1 MNNGE
6 NLGAQG
12 KFVIIADRWGAHLGG
27 CESYLAGL
35 LVHARDTGIEA
46 GVVAREVPEGTPHP
60 GISCLSVPAYPAFL
74 RARRFEA
81 RLLREPGMQEY
92 IPVLSTFPTT
102 VATHYQPHHG
112 AYETAFAAE
121 RESLEGYFRK
131 SLFPIGMRLNIKRQV
146 LMSMEERVIGGRF
159 AKRVMAFSN
168 RVSADLQRCYGIP
181 GEMVDVCPL
190 GVNLKTYRP
199 PCPSELPLRNWR
211 RLLPIASEEVFLL
224 FVAHNFQLKGLAP
237 LLHAI
242 REATKSGLKARLL
255 VVGRGAIA
263 AFEGLARRLG
273 IADRVCFVGAM
284 PPEEVADLYRQSDLL
299 VHPTFYDHCSLVTL
313 EALASGCPVITTSR
327 NGASEIMVSG
337 REGYVLEDPRDVA
350 LLADTLAGLQ
360 DRQALERLRH
370 EAAQRRE
377 SLDFHI
383 HASFVYRWLG
393 LQSAMIQGCLNHKPL
408 ERGPVTLRE

>member
-1 MNNGE
+1 MKNGDS
-6 NLGAQG
+6 LGAPEQ
-12 KFVIIADRWGAHLGG
+12 FVIIADRWGAHLGG
-27 CESYLAGL
+27 CESYLGEL
-35 LVHARDTGIEA
+35 LVHARVTGIDA
-46 GVVAREVPEGTPHP
+46 GVIAREVPEEIRHP

-81 RLLREPGMQEY
+81 RLSRELGKRGL
-92 IPVLSTFPTT
+92 IPVLSTFPTS

-112 AYETAFAAE
+112 AYEMAFAAE

-146 LMSMEERVIGGRF
+146 LMSMEERVVGGRF

-181 GEMVDVCPL
+181 GETVDVCPL
-190 GVNLKTYRP
+190 GVDLKRYRP
-199 PCPSELPLRNWR
+199 QGPSELPLRDWR
-211 RLLPIASEEVFLL
+211 RLLPIASDEALLL

-242 REATKSGLKARLL
+242 REAAKLSLKARLL
-255 VVGRGAIA
+255 VVGRGDIP

-284 PPEEVADLYRQSDLL
+284 PSEEVADLYRQSDLL

-327 NGASEIMVSG
+327 NGASELMVSG
-337 REGYVLEDPRDVA
+337 REGYILNDPHDVA

-360 DRQALERLRH
+360 DRQALQRLRH

-377 SLDFHI
+377 SLDFYV
-383 HASFVYRWLG
+383 HAFLVYRWLG
-393 LQSAMIQGCLNHKPL
+393 LQSAMMQGNLNLLPL
-408 ERGPVTLRE
+408 ERGPVTPRE